1 MPRFEDVTV
10 GDELPSLVKAPDR
23 EQLVKYAAGSGD
35 FNPLHYDADFPQART
50 LGDNIVHGRMKYAS
64 LGQLVSDWLGSDGRV
79 VRLAANY
86 RGMDLR
92 GAKFVCR
99 GQVTGKREEDGRRL
113 VDLELWTEAESAEA
127 SPQRTTTGTATVELT
142 AGS

>member
-113 VDLELWTEAESAEA
+113 VDLELWTESEA
-127 SPQRTTTGTATVELT
+127 PDSSVQRTTTGTATVEVT
-142 AGS
+142 A